1 MKFSR
6 GHLGPLVSPVVL
18 VFEFLNFFTLPQVMP
33 SHLPN
38 TFTFILLSLLILL
51 FHLQLSQTLAI
62 AGNLSKYWICH
73 SFPPCT
79 FSSFLDPA
87 AVSDIYSF
95 SSALN
100 CTISYSRSSTGMLI
114 CLFHLKNRKSYCAW
128 WCLHLCN
135 LAGLNIMWNKSQ
147 KSQKRKAEGRC
158 KNKALCSLERALGK

>member
-18 VFEFLNFFTLPQVMP
+18 VFEFLNFFALPQVMP

-79 FSSFLDPA
+79 FSRFLDPA

-114 CLFHLKNRKSYCAW
+114 CLFHLKSIRTLWFFLVFPTNSQVT
-128 WCLHLCN
+128 LSGHQCN
-135 LAGLNIMWNKSQ
+135 
-147 KSQKRKAEGRC
+147 E
-158 KNKALCSLERALGK
+158 KALIITETWSSQTVKGH